1 MKQPGFPG
9 QEKHSIQYSRLE
21 ATFDGKLSFYPHL
34 NLLPQIDIFYT
45 NQAERELL
53 DMFEDSED
61 SRDHPKMM
69 DVVQGALQAEGF
81 SLSSIRN
88 SDVRH
93 PVDG

>member
-1 MKQPGFPG
+1 
-9 QEKHSIQYSRLE
+9 
-21 ATFDGKLSFYPHL
+21 
-34 NLLPQIDIFYT
+34 
-45 NQAERELL
+45 
-53 DMFEDSED
+53 MFEDSKD

-69 DVVQGALQAEGF
+69 DVVQRALQAEGF